1 MDYIGKLEILSSID
15 VFEGLTIKNI
25 RDLMDI
31 SHEEYFNKGQIVI
44 K

>member
-1 MDYIGKLEILSSID
+1 MDYISKLEILSSID

-31 SHEEYFNKGQIVI
+31 SNEE
-44 K
+44 